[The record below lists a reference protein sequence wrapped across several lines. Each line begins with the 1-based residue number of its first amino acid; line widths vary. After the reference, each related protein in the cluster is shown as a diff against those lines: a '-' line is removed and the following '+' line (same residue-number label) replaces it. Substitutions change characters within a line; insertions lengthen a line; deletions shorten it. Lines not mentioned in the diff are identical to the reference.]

1 MALLELKDI
10 TKFYDVEKGIFSR
23 HSSPKIR
30 AVEAV
35 NLSLVPAK
43 TMGLVGESGCGKSTL
58 AKLIVK
64 LIAPTSGDIFFENKN
79 ITQLREKEFR
89 PLRKKIQI
97 VFQDPYSSLSP
108 RLKIENIIAEP
119 LKAFKTERKKMAS
132 RIRELMEQVGLDE
145 MYLAR
150 FPHQLSGGQRQRV
163 GIARALATS
172 AQLIVLD
179 EAVSSLDLSTQAQV
193 LNLLI
198 NLQKKYK
205 LTYLFIA
212 HNLSVVRFISDSVA
226 IMYRGGIVERGPTEI
241 VYKNPLHPYTKKLLA
256 SQPSLHKRNLSQN
269 HKRYFNKPRT
279 DISEDFSGCRFYQSC
294 PQAKQRCKNSKP
306 AFKQVSTEHWVSC
319 FYID

>member
-1 MALLELKDI
+1 
-10 TKFYDVEKGIFSR
+10 
-23 HSSPKIR
+23 
-30 AVEAV
+30 VEAV
-35 NLSLVPAK
+35 NLSLAPAK

-64 LIAPTSGDIFFENKN
+64 LIAPASGDIFFENKN

-108 RLKIENIIAEP
+108 RLKIKNIIAEP
-119 LKAFKTERKKMAS
+119 LQAFKTEKKKIES
-132 RIRELMEQVGLDE
+132 RIRELMEQVGLDK

-172 AQLIVLD
+172 AKLIVLD

-212 HNLSVVRFISDSVA
+212 HNLRVVRFISDNVA
-226 IMYRGGIVERGPTEI
+226 IMYRGSIVEKGPTEI
-241 VYKNPLHPYTKKLLA
+241 VYKKPLHPYTKKLLA
-256 SQPSLHKRNLSQN
+256 SQPSWSKRNLSQN
-269 HKRYFNKPRT
+269 HMPYFNKSRT
-279 DISEDFSGCRFYQSC
+279 DISGDFSGCQFYQHC
-294 PQAKQRCKNSKP
+294 PKAKQRCRDSKP
-306 AFKQVSTEHWVSC
+306 AFKQVNTEHGVSC